1 MGILGPDIAA
11 AVFDNVETAQE
22 GWAMLTDAEIASTM
36 ITDPGIFGRYSVQ
49 LMVDR
54 SDLDAAQKVL
64 APLVNRNRE
73 ADS

>member
-11 AVFDNVETAQE
+11 AMFDNVETAQE
-22 GWAMLTDAEIASTM
+22 GWAMLTDADIPSTM

-54 SDLDAAQKVL
+54 PDLEAAQRVL
-64 APLVNRNRE
+64 APLMNANRK
-73 ADS
+73 AGS